1 MGQLLWAAL
10 AVAVVV
16 VSGLPLDTG
25 SPSGMEDVELL
36 DAGTTNSTG
45 NSSAPAAASNATA
58 APPPAQAAKKSAGS
72 QPVVKKTAMPKEP
85 SPKDGMHQA
94 KIQAYVAK
102 IKQFQKLKNQKWDP
116 DVEQDLAE
124 KLVMVDSMMD
134 ESDEEKEIEK
144 KLRSGNVK
152 GMNVEMS
159 LRKQAQAKIDK
170 AKEDKADLG
179 AKLKEVR
186 QKKRASRRMMR
197 EERKIQRTIRKYKRL
212 SVPKELKSKHI
223 KAKIEYAK
231 AHKMEEMAKKSKHYV
246 EFAKEYG
253 VDKPA
258 EKEADY
264 PQAGA
269 QPAPAQQSTAP
280 AQQSPS
286 PALGETSSVHNSEDD
301 HIIMGHL
308 PEREYKDTAD
318 LGLDEPQVD
327 TEDDNDNSANEV
339 KTMDAE
345 LSQSALASMQSV
357 DRLLAQPVG
366 R

>member
-1 MGQLLWAAL
+1 
-10 AVAVVV
+10 
-16 VSGLPLDTG
+16 
-25 SPSGMEDVELL
+25 
-36 DAGTTNSTG
+36 
-45 NSSAPAAASNATA
+45 
-58 APPPAQAAKKSAGS
+58 
-72 QPVVKKTAMPKEP
+72 
-85 SPKDGMHQA
+85 
-94 KIQAYVAK
+94 
-102 IKQFQKLKNQKWDP
+102 
-116 DVEQDLAE
+116 
-124 KLVMVDSMMD
+124 
-134 ESDEEKEIEK
+134 
-144 KLRSGNVK
+144 
-152 GMNVEMS
+152 
-159 LRKQAQAKIDK
+159 
-170 AKEDKADLG
+170 
-179 AKLKEVR
+179 
-186 QKKRASRRMMR
+186 MR

-308 PEREYKDTAD
+308 PE
-318 LGLDEPQVD
+318 
-327 TEDDNDNSANEV
+327 
-339 KTMDAE
+339 
-345 LSQSALASMQSV
+345 
-357 DRLLAQPVG
+357 
-366 R
+366 